1 MKNVKLETLST
12 QDIQLKRGKIIEL
25 ETKSG
30 LKRSITRKRIR
41 ENIKRNINAI
51 MNAIQEYYYSI
62 KEIFLYYLYSFI
74 YVLNNFTLA
83 VAEKR
88 NKNIIFI
95 KENEIKNITRKDCN
109 NMAVNKQKQYK
120 IYNKEKRFIYIYIII
135 IFSLILPIN
144 NNTSNITL
152 VVKGP
157 GLKQVLSSYFD
168 SNYYPNITII
178 NGIENTIAL
187 INIIF
192 LRKIILLN

>member
-83 VAEKR
+83 VTEKR

-120 IYNKEKRFIYIYIII
+120 IYNKEKRFIYIYI
-135 IFSLILPIN
+135 
-144 NNTSNITL
+144 
-152 VVKGP
+152 
-157 GLKQVLSSYFD
+157 
-168 SNYYPNITII
+168 
-178 NGIENTIAL
+178 
-187 INIIF
+187 
-192 LRKIILLN
+192 

>member
-62 KEIFLYYLYSFI
+62 KEIFLYYLSSLI
-74 YVLNNFTLA
+74 YVLNNFILS

-88 NKNIIFI
+88 NKAILFI
-95 KENEIKNITRKDCN
+95 KKNEIKNITRKDCN
-109 NMAVNKQKQYK
+109 NMVVNKQKQYK
-120 IYNKEKRFIYIYIII
+120 IYNKEKRFIYIYI
-135 IFSLILPIN
+135 
-144 NNTSNITL
+144 
-152 VVKGP
+152 
-157 GLKQVLSSYFD
+157 
-168 SNYYPNITII
+168 
-178 NGIENTIAL
+178 
-187 INIIF
+187 
-192 LRKIILLN
+192 

>member
-41 ENIKRNINAI
+41 ENIKRNINI
-51 MNAIQEYYYSI
+51 IINTIQEYYYSI
-62 KEIFLYYLYSFI
+62 KEIFLYYLSSFI
-74 YVLNNFTLA
+74 YVLNNFILA

-109 NMAVNKQKQYK
+109 YMVVNKQKYYK
-120 IYNKEKRFIYIYIII
+120 IYNKEKRFIYIY
-135 IFSLILPIN
+135 
-144 NNTSNITL
+144 
-152 VVKGP
+152 
-157 GLKQVLSSYFD
+157 
-168 SNYYPNITII
+168 NYY
-178 NGIENTIAL
+178 
-187 INIIF
+187 F
-192 LRKIILLN
+192 